1 MAGDESGSVG
11 AVQEALGH
19 KSQATTRVYLRRYQR
34 RTPLSEALA
43 VLPTAE
49 KNRLTRTAATQR
61 SARSGLPTP
70 VNYGG
75 LLAGLPGLQASW
87 RAIVL
92 QINGPMS
99 NLGVSSPIRL
109 MTRA

>member
-1 MAGDESGSVG
+1 MAGDESGSVS

-19 KSQATTRVYLRRYQR
+19 KSQATTRVYLQRYQR

-49 KNRLTRTAATQR
+49 KKPAHQDGRHATQR
-61 SARSGLPTP
+61 ELAAPN

-75 LLAGLPGLQASW
+75 LLAGLLGLQASC

>member
-19 KSQATTRVYLRRYQR
+19 KSQATTRVYLQRYQR

-49 KNRLTRTAATQR
+49 KKPAHQDGRHATQR
-61 SARSGLPTP
+61 ELAAPNTRELWGFAGWTPGAPGELPSHRAADQWAN
-70 VNYGG
+70 VE
-75 LLAGLPGLQASW
+75 SW
-87 RAIVL
+87 
-92 QINGPMS
+92 S
-99 NLGVSSPIRL
+99 
-109 MTRA
+109 